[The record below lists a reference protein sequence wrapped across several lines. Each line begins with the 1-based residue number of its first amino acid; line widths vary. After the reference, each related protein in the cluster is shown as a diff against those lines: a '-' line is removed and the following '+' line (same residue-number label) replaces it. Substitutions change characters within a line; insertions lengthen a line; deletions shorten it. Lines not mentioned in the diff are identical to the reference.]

1 MNNDEEKA
9 GVNRLPDGTA
19 AFTTIIREIGI
30 VFHLDYRDVKFKK
43 WHELAGTALDMFL
56 GPLHPK
62 TLEFQSLK
70 IKHADTAITPE
81 GQAVPGED
89 EMTYSASLETTKGI
103 LEFALNECREC
114 DEAES
119 RRIKKLK
126 DSPPVQAAPPPM
138 ELHIIRTHV
147 PGGSMQ
153 FDFGKPAKPAE
164 QEEALVPEDP
174 IGGLQIVARA
184 GTTGAKTLEAFIKSM
199 DDPQEREL
207 AIRLKEVLDNPGSSW
222 TDVKMVLEEM
232 LDIHRELALQLF
244 PVIIKR

>member
-1 MNNDEEKA
+1 MNNEEGKA
-9 GVNRLPDGTA
+9 GNSRLPDGTA

-30 VFHLDYRDVKFKK
+30 VFHLDYRDAKFKK

-70 IKHADTAITPE
+70 YKHADTQETPE
-81 GQAVPGED
+81 GHAVPTED
-89 EMTYSASLETTKGI
+89 EMTYSASLESAKGI
-103 LEFALNECREC
+103 LEFAVNECREC
-114 DEAES
+114 DEAEA

-126 DSPPVQAAPPPM
+126 DSPPVPAAPPPM
-138 ELHIIRTHV
+138 ELHIIRSHV
-147 PGGSMQ
+147 PGGSMH
-153 FDFGKPAKPAE
+153 FDFGKPANPGK
-164 QEEALVPEDP
+164 QEEAQVPEDP
-174 IGGLQIVARA
+174 KGGMKIVARA
-184 GTTGAKTLEAFIKSM
+184 GTTGAKTLDAFIKTL

-222 TDVKMVLEEM
+222 TDVKMVLEEI

-244 PVIIKR
+244 PIIIKR